1 MDLKLL
7 HGIDRIKL
15 QHKTNSKKWQSFILD
30 LVYNDGKEYAG
41 PNDED
46 EIYNVE
52 DAYQKL
58 FDIMSRST
66 TNNIPL
72 NSQLF
77 GIYLIDCSIIKDYTE
92 IEDEQQNN
100 NTKCKFELKI

>member
-1 MDLKLL
+1 
-7 HGIDRIKL
+7 
-15 QHKTNSKKWQSFILD
+15 
-30 LVYNDGKEYAG
+30 
-41 PNDED
+41 
-46 EIYNVE
+46 
-52 DAYQKL
+52 
-58 FDIMSRST
+58 MSRST

-100 NTKCKFELKI
+100 NAKCKFELKI